1 MKTKLVEA
9 LVKLIKAFG
18 KLNFSCV
25 CCAES
30 SCNQKNNEC
39 DCEKNSDSIIY
50 E

>member
-9 LVKLIKAFG
+9 LVKLVKAIG

-30 SCNQKNNEC
+30 SCNQKHEECEC
-39 DCEKNSDSIIY
+39 DQKEI
-50 E
+50 